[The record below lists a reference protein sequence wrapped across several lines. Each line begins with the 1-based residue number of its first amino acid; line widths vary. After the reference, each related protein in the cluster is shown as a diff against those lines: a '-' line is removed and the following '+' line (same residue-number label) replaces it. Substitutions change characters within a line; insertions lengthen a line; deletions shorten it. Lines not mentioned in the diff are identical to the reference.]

1 MIAVSVETSVKE
13 QNDPFSSCGASESFC
28 WVCQCF
34 ARCWGHFLFI
44 FFKSVSHHILCI
56 LYELAD
62 FCHYAFVPFN
72 LLFLCFGMH
81 FHHFRHRKQFEIMH
95 AQQGGAEIRSTHV
108 NKSLDKLRFKKMSQL
123 WVQLCAISSLRL
135 CTYSVYVCIC
145 TCITY
150 VVGTYVELFILR
162 GLASILRFKKTSH

>member
-1 MIAVSVETSVKE
+1 MPVSARQWSPFLLRRVWKNRMTR
-13 QNDPFSSCGASESFC
+13 FSSCGASESFC

-34 ARCWGHFLFI
+34 ARCWGHFL
-44 FFKSVSHHILCI
+44 KNLSHYILCI

-62 FCHYAFVPFN
+62 FCHYAFVPFD

-81 FHHFRHRKQFEIMH
+81 FHLFRHRKQFEIMH

-123 WVQLCAISSLRL
+123 WVQLYAVSSLRL

-162 GLASILRFKKTSH
+162 GLASVLRF

>member
-1 MIAVSVETSVKE
+1 MPASARQWSPFLLRRVWKNRMTR
-13 QNDPFSSCGASESFC
+13 FSSCGASESFC

-34 ARCWGHFLFI
+34 ARCWGHFLLICHII
-44 FFKSVSHHILCI
+44 FYAYCMSWLIF
-56 LYELAD
+56 
-62 FCHYAFVPFN
+62 FCHYAFVPFD

-81 FHHFRHRKQFEIMH
+81 FHLFRHRKQFEIMH

-108 NKSLDKLRFKKMSQL
+108 NKSLDKLKFKKMSQL
-123 WVQLCAISSLRL
+123 WVQLHAISSLRL

-162 GLASILRFKKTSH
+162 GLASVLRF